1 MSYLTFKLNRKPID
15 ELVKLPAQII
25 IKSTQSRTHV
35 VEIDCSII
43 TFKVVS
49 NTVLK
54 AIFYI
59 GTEKYEIELLHCY
72 AESCIFNRKDF
83 LNNVIEL
90 LSNTIIC
97 DTSEV

>member
-43 TFKVVS
+43 TFKVVA
-49 NTVLK
+49 NTVFK
-54 AIFYI
+54 SY
-59 GTEKYEIELLHCY
+59 
-72 AESCIFNRKDF
+72 F
-83 LNNVIEL
+83 LYWN
-90 LSNTIIC
+90 
-97 DTSEV
+97 